1 MALVSVPS
9 LMQDLTAGQGQID
22 IEGETIREIILN
34 FEKAFPGVKD
44 RLCDGDRIKPFIAVY
59 VGSELSQA
67 GMREPVNPDS
77 EIHFVPAI
85 SGG

>member
-9 LMQDLTAGQGQID
+9 LMQDLTAGQNQVD

-34 FEKAFPGVKD
+34 FDKVFPGGKD

-59 VGSELSQA
+59 IGSELSQA
-67 GMREPVNPDS
+67 GMRELVSPDS

>member
-9 LMQDLTAGQGQID
+9 LMQDLTAGQNQVN
-22 IEGETIREIILN
+22 IEGETLREIILN
-34 FEKAFPGVKD
+34 FDKVFPGVKD
-44 RLCDGDRIKPFIAVY
+44 RLCDVDRIKPFIAVY
-59 VGSELSQA
+59 IGSELSQA
-67 GMREPVNPDS
+67 GMRELVSPDS

>member
-1 MALVSVPS
+1 
-9 LMQDLTAGQGQID
+9 MQDLTAGQDQVN

-34 FEKAFPGVKD
+34 FDKAFPGVKD

-59 VGSELSQA
+59 IGSELSQA
-67 GMREPVNPDS
+67 GMRELVSPDS